1 MEVSVKTE
9 LNYKLVGQR
18 IRAIRKKRGMTQERL
33 AELAEISPQHC
44 SGIETGA
51 AKVSL
56 PALVK
61 IANALNASMDELL
74 LDSIS
79 AVAKPEMMKE
89 VEAVFADASA
99 DEMYLML
106 SQAQNAER
114 STGPEMALDDQ
125 QPGRKGP
132 RPQGHS
138 EGVKSIS
145 IPDLLLY
152 GG

>member
-1 MEVSVKTE
+1 VKAE

-79 AVAKPEMMKE
+79 AVEKPSLMKE
-89 VEAVFADASA
+89 VETVFGDATP
-99 DEMYLML
+99 DETYLML
-106 SQAQNAER
+106 AQA
-114 STGPEMALDDQ
+114 
-125 QPGRKGP
+125 
-132 RPQGHS
+132 
-138 EGVKSIS
+138 KSIKEAVRVKG
-145 IPDLLLY
+145 LLSVRERE
-152 GG
+152 

>member
-1 MEVSVKTE
+1 MKTE

-18 IRAIRKKRGMTQERL
+18 IRAMRKKRGMTQEQL

-61 IANALNASMDELL
+61 IGNALNASMDELL

-79 AVAKPEMMKE
+79 AVEKPSLMKE
-89 VEAVFADASA
+89 VETVFGDATP
-99 DEMYLML
+99 DETYLML
-106 SQAQNAER
+106 AQA
-114 STGPEMALDDQ
+114 
-125 QPGRKGP
+125 
-132 RPQGHS
+132 
-138 EGVKSIS
+138 KSIKEAVRVKG
-145 IPDLLLY
+145 LLSVRERE
-152 GG
+152 

>member
-1 MEVSVKTE
+1 MGID

-18 IRAIRKKRGMTQERL
+18 LRAVRKERGLTQEQL

-44 SGIETGA
+44 SGIETGS

-61 IANALNASMDELL
+61 ISNALNTSMDELL

-79 AVAKPEMMKE
+79 AATKPGLMRE

-99 DEMYLML
+99 DEIYLML
-106 SQAQNAER
+106 AQA
-114 STGPEMALDDQ
+114 
-125 QPGRKGP
+125 
-132 RPQGHS
+132 
-138 EGVKSIS
+138 KSIKEAVRLKG
-145 IPDLLLY
+145 LLSAKE
-152 GG
+152 

>member
-1 MEVSVKTE
+1 MKPE

-79 AVAKPEMMKE
+79 AVEKPSLMKE
-89 VEAVFADASA
+89 VETVFGDATP
-99 DEMYLML
+99 DETYLML
-106 SQAQNAER
+106 AQA
-114 STGPEMALDDQ
+114 
-125 QPGRKGP
+125 
-132 RPQGHS
+132 
-138 EGVKSIS
+138 KSIKEAVRVKG
-145 IPDLLLY
+145 LLSVRERE
-152 GG
+152 

>member
-1 MEVSVKTE
+1 MKTE

-18 IRAIRKKRGMTQERL
+18 IRTIRKKRGMTQERL

-79 AVAKPEMMKE
+79 AVEKPSLMKE
-89 VEAVFADASA
+89 VETVFGDATP
-99 DEMYLML
+99 DEIYLML
-106 SQAQNAER
+106 AQA
-114 STGPEMALDDQ
+114 
-125 QPGRKGP
+125 
-132 RPQGHS
+132 
-138 EGVKSIS
+138 KSIKEAVRVKG
-145 IPDLLLY
+145 LLSVRERE
-152 GG
+152 

>member
-1 MEVSVKTE
+1 MKTE

-79 AVAKPEMMKE
+79 AVEKPSLMKE
-89 VEAVFADASA
+89 VETVFGDATP
-99 DEMYLML
+99 DETYLML
-106 SQAQNAER
+106 AQA
-114 STGPEMALDDQ
+114 
-125 QPGRKGP
+125 
-132 RPQGHS
+132 
-138 EGVKSIS
+138 KSIKEAVRVKG
-145 IPDLLLY
+145 LLSVRERE
-152 GG
+152 

>member
-1 MEVSVKTE
+1 MKAE

-18 IRAIRKKRGMTQERL
+18 IRAIRKKQGMTQERL

-79 AVAKPEMMKE
+79 AVEKPSLMKE
-89 VEAVFADASA
+89 VETVFGDATP
-99 DEMYLML
+99 DETYLML
-106 SQAQNAER
+106 AQA
-114 STGPEMALDDQ
+114 
-125 QPGRKGP
+125 
-132 RPQGHS
+132 
-138 EGVKSIS
+138 KSIKEAVRVKG
-145 IPDLLLY
+145 LLSVRERE
-152 GG
+152 

>member
-1 MEVSVKTE
+1 MKAE

-61 IANALNASMDELL
+61 IANALNASTDELL

-79 AVAKPEMMKE
+79 AVEKPSLLKE
-89 VEAVFADASA
+89 VETVLGDATP
-99 DEMYLML
+99 DETYLML
-106 SQAQNAER
+106 AQA
-114 STGPEMALDDQ
+114 
-125 QPGRKGP
+125 
-132 RPQGHS
+132 
-138 EGVKSIS
+138 KSIKEAVRVKG
-145 IPDLLLY
+145 LLSVRERE
-152 GG
+152 

>member
-1 MEVSVKTE
+1 MKTE

-56 PALVK
+56 PALIK
-61 IANALNASMDELL
+61 IANVLEASMDELL
-74 LDSIS
+74 MDSVS
-79 AVAKPEMMKE
+79 AAAKPEMMKE
-89 VEAVFADASA
+89 IEAVFADATA

-106 SQAQNAER
+106 SQAKSLKE
-114 STGPEMALDDQ
+114 AL
-125 QPGRKGP
+125 RIKGFLS
-132 RPQGHS
+132 R
-138 EGVKSIS
+138 
-145 IPDLLLY
+145 L
-152 GG
+152 

>member
-1 MEVSVKTE
+1 MKTE

-18 IRAIRKKRGMTQERL
+18 IRAIRKKQGMTQERL

-79 AVAKPEMMKE
+79 AVEKPSLMKE
-89 VEAVFADASA
+89 VETVFGDATP
-99 DEMYLML
+99 DETYLML
-106 SQAQNAER
+106 AQA
-114 STGPEMALDDQ
+114 
-125 QPGRKGP
+125 
-132 RPQGHS
+132 
-138 EGVKSIS
+138 KSIKVAVRVKG
-145 IPDLLLY
+145 LLSVRERE
-152 GG
+152 